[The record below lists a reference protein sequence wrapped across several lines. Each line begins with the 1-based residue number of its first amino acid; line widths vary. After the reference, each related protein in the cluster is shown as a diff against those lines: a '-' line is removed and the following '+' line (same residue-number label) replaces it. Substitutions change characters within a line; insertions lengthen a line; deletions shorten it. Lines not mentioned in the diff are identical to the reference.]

1 MELNAVKRKEVKYL
15 FLTACLSFEALRVA
29 ALFELLFRPR
39 RKERVPKT
47 WAKQRPKN
55 SGMKFNS

>member
-1 MELNAVKRKEVKYL
+1 MKLKAVKRNEVKYL
-15 FLTACLSFEALRVA
+15 FLIACLSIEALRIK